1 MRRMTLPRVLLIGA
15 TVLGVLV
22 SAQHWAVMQLDNVP
36 TDWKTVAHAL
46 LKELPFWYLWVLLAP
61 VVVIAI
67 RKLPLLRGRL
77 TWAIPAHVLVALLT
91 VLVHAALQLFIYR
104 ETGFPTQPGSF
115 WTVYRGAILFRVT
128 LGLLGYTLLFAVVMA
143 AEYYDRF
150 RERERAAAALSIQL
164 AEARL
169 AALRMQLNP
178 HFLFNTLN
186 TVAMQVRRGENTD
199 AVRMLAGL
207 SDILRHVLEDSPPQE
222 VTVRQELAFID
233 RYLAIER
240 SRFGDRLRVTVNVEP
255 DALDALVPNLV
266 LQPLVEN
273 AIRHGIGKRAAAG
286 KLDIRVLRQGDLLQL
301 LVQDDGPGI
310 DEDSDSVTPAT
321 GIPLSSGGIGLRNTA
336 SRLQALYGAE
346 ARFTLESPTEGGA
359 IARVTLP
366 WHLADGANRAD
377 KADESTVEG
386 TVTVA

>member
-36 TDWKTVAHAL
+36 TDWKTVGHAL

-61 VVVIAI
+61 VVVIAV
-67 RKLPLLRGRL
+67 RKVPLIRGRL
-77 TWAIPAHVLVALLT
+77 TWAIPAHVLIALMT

-104 ETGFPTQPGSF
+104 ETGFPTQPGTF
-115 WTVYRGAILFRVT
+115 WSVYRGAILFRVT

-143 AEYYDRF
+143 AEYYERF
-150 RERERAAAALSIQL
+150 RERERAAAALSVQL

-255 DALDALVPNLV
+255 DALDAMVPNLV

-286 KLDIRVLRQGDLLQL
+286 KLDIRVARRGDRLELV
-301 LVQDDGPGI
+301 VQDDGPGL
-310 DEDSDSVTPAT
+310 DDDSDSVTPAT

-336 SRLQALYGAE
+336 SRLQALYGA
-346 ARFTLESPTEGGA
+346 AGQFTLESPGEGGA

-366 WHLADGANRAD
+366 WHVTRSA
-377 KADESTVEG
+377 ETTETIETTETV
-386 TVTVA
+386 VA

>member
-22 SAQHWAVMQLDNVP
+22 SAQHWAVMQLDDVP
-36 TDWKTVAHAL
+36 TDWKTVGHAL

-61 VVVIAI
+61 IVVIAV
-67 RKLPLLRGRL
+67 RRVPLVRGKL
-77 TWAIPAHVLVALLT
+77 TWAIPAHVLIALIT
-91 VLVHAALQLFIYR
+91 VLTHAALQLFIYR
-104 ETGFPTQPGSF
+104 EAGFPTQPGSF
-115 WTVYRGAILFRVT
+115 WSVYRGAILFRVT

-150 RERERAAAALSIQL
+150 RERERAAAALSVQL

-169 AALRMQLNP
+169 SALRMQLNP

-186 TVAMQVRRGENTD
+186 TVAMQVRRGEQSD

-222 VTVRQELAFID
+222 VTVRLELAFID

-240 SRFGDRLRVTVNVEP
+240 SRFGDRLRVNVTVEP

-286 KLDIRVLRQGDLLQL
+286 RLDIRVARRGDLLEL
-301 LVQDDGPGI
+301 IVQDDGPGLD
-310 DEDSDSVTPAT
+310 DESDTVTPAT

-336 SRLQALYGAE
+336 SRLQALYGGAG
-346 ARFTLESPTEGGA
+346 RLTLESPPEGGT
-359 IARVTLP
+359 IARIVLP
-366 WHLADGANRAD
+366 WHVTHLGETTETAETIETA
-377 KADESTVEG
+377 G
-386 TVTVA
+386 TVA

>member
-46 LKELPFWYLWVLLAP
+46 RKELPFWYLWVLLAP
-61 VVVIAI
+61 IVVIAV
-67 RKLPLLRGRL
+67 RKVPLIRGRL
-77 TWAIPAHVLVALLT
+77 TWAIPAHVLIALVT
-91 VLVHAALQLFIYR
+91 VLIHAALQLFIYR

-115 WTVYRGAILFRVT
+115 WSIYRGAILFRVT

-150 RERERAAAALSIQL
+150 RERERAAAALSVQL

-240 SRFGDRLRVTVNVEP
+240 SRFGDRLRVTVDVEP

-286 KLDIRVLRQGDLLQL
+286 KLDIRVRHRAGMLELA
-301 LVQDDGPGI
+301 VQDDGPGLD
-310 DEDSDSVTPAT
+310 DESDSVTPAT

-336 SRLQALYGAE
+336 SRLQALYGE
-346 ARFTLESPTEGGA
+346 AGKFTLESSPEGGA
-359 IARVTLP
+359 IARVVLP
-366 WHLADGANRAD
+366 WHLMRSAETIETIEAT
-377 KADESTVEG
+377 ETIETIV
-386 TVTVA
+386 

>member
-1 MRRMTLPRVLLIGA
+1 
-15 TVLGVLV
+15 
-22 SAQHWAVMQLDNVP
+22 
-36 TDWKTVAHAL
+36 
-46 LKELPFWYLWVLLAP
+46 
-61 VVVIAI
+61 
-67 RKLPLLRGRL
+67 
-77 TWAIPAHVLVALLT
+77 VLVALVT
-91 VLVHAALQLFIYR
+91 VLVHGALQLAIYR
-104 ETGFPTQPGSF
+104 VTGFPTQPGSF
-115 WTVYRGAILFRVT
+115 SSVYRGAILFRVS
-128 LGLLGYTLLFAVVMA
+128 LGLLGYTVLFSVVMA

-150 RERERAAAALSIQL
+150 RERERAAAALSVQL

-186 TVAMQVRRGENTD
+186 TVSMHVRRGENTE

-222 VTVRQELAFID
+222 VTLRQELAFID

-240 SRFGDRLRVTVNVEP
+240 SRFGDRLKVTVTVEP

-273 AIRHGIGKRAAAG
+273 AIRHGIGRRAAAG
-286 KLDIRVLRQGDLLQL
+286 RLDIRAARRGDLLEL
-301 LVQDDGPGI
+301 AVQDDGPGI
-310 DEDSDSVTPAT
+310 DDQSDSVTPAT

-336 SRLQALYGAE
+336 SRLQQLYGA
-346 ARFTLESPTEGGA
+346 RGNLSLENPPAGGA

-366 WHLADGANRAD
+366 WHLAPA
-377 KADESTVEG
+377 ESEAPEMAG
-386 TVTVA
+386 IS

>member
-1 MRRMTLPRVLLIGA
+1 MKRMTLPRVLLIGA

-36 TDWKTVAHAL
+36 TDWKTVGHAL

-61 VVVIAI
+61 IVVIAV
-67 RKLPLLRGRL
+67 RKVPLIRGRL
-77 TWAIPAHVLVALLT
+77 TWAIPAHVLIALIT
-91 VLVHAALQLFIYR
+91 VLIHGALQLFIYR

-115 WTVYRGAILFRVT
+115 WTVYRSAILFRVT

-150 RERERAAAALSIQL
+150 RERERAAATLSVQL

-186 TVAMQVRRGENTD
+186 TVAMQVRRGDHTD

-255 DALDALVPNLV
+255 DSLDALVPNLI

-286 KLDIRVLRQGDLLQL
+286 KLDIRVSRQGEMLQL
-301 LVQDDGPGI
+301 LVRDDGPGLD
-310 DEDSDSVTPAT
+310 DEADSVTPAT

-336 SRLQALYGAE
+336 SRLQALYGTE
-346 ARFTLESPTEGGA
+346 GRFALESPPEGGA
-359 IARVTLP
+359 VARVTLP
-366 WHLADGANRAD
+366 FHLAERSERAE
-377 KADESTVEG
+377 AAE

>member
-22 SAQHWAVMQLDNVP
+22 SAQHWAVMQLDDVP
-36 TDWKTVAHAL
+36 TDWQTVGHAL

-61 VVVIAI
+61 IVVIAI
-67 RKLPLLRGRL
+67 RRVPLVRDKLAW
-77 TWAIPAHVLVALLT
+77 TIPAHVLIALIT
-91 VLVHAALQLFIYR
+91 VLIHAALQLFIYR
-104 ETGFPTQPGSF
+104 ETGFPTQPGGF
-115 WTVYRGAILFRVT
+115 WDVYRGAILFRVT

-150 RERERAAAALSIQL
+150 RERERAAAALSVQL

-186 TVAMQVRRGENTD
+186 TVAMQVRRGEHTD

-240 SRFGDRLRVTVNVEP
+240 SRFGDRLRVNVNVEP

-286 KLDIRVLRQGDLLQL
+286 RLEIRVARRDDLLEL
-301 LVQDDGPGI
+301 VVQDDGPGL
-310 DEDSDSVTPAT
+310 DDGSDSVTPAT

-336 SRLQALYGAE
+336 SRLQALYGA
-346 ARFTLESPTEGGA
+346 AGRLTLEEPPEGGA
-359 IARVTLP
+359 MVRVVLP
-366 WHLADGANRAD
+366 FHRTVGTDGSVGSVV
-377 KADESTVEG
+377 DEA
-386 TVTVA
+386 VTVA

>member
-1 MRRMTLPRVLLIGA
+1 MTLPRVLLIGA

-22 SAQHWAVMQLDNVP
+22 SAQHWAVMQLDDVP
-36 TDWKTVAHAL
+36 TDWQTVGHAL

-61 VVVIAI
+61 VVVLAI
-67 RKLPLLRGRL
+67 RRVPLVRGKL
-77 TWAIPAHVLVALLT
+77 TWSIPAHVLIALVT
-91 VLVHAALQLFIYR
+91 VLLHAALQLFIYR

-115 WTVYRGAILFRVT
+115 WSVYRGAILFRVT

-150 RERERAAAALSIQL
+150 RERERAAAALSVQL

-207 SDILRHVLEDSPPQE
+207 SDILRHVLEDAPPQE

-240 SRFGDRLRVTVNVEP
+240 SRFGDRLRVTVEVEP

-273 AIRHGIGKRAAAG
+273 AIRHGIGRRAAAG
-286 KLDIRVLRQGDLLQL
+286 RLDIRVTRRGQTLELV
-301 LVQDDGPGI
+301 VQDDGPGLAG
-310 DEDSDSVTPAT
+310 EVDSVTPAT
-321 GIPLSSGGIGLRNTA
+321 GIPLSSGGIGLHNTA
-336 SRLQALYGAE
+336 SRLQALYGPAGSL
-346 ARFTLESPTEGGA
+346 TLESPPEGGA
-359 IARVTLP
+359 IARVVVP
-366 WHLADGANRAD
+366 WHVRPG
-377 KADESTVEG
+377 ADEPDRAVADDV
-386 TVTVA
+386 VTVG

>member
-22 SAQHWAVMQLDNVP
+22 SAQHWAVMQLGDVP
-36 TDWKTVAHAL
+36 TDWQTVGHAL

-61 VVVIAI
+61 VVVIAV
-67 RKLPLLRGRL
+67 RKVPLIRGRL
-77 TWAIPAHVLVALLT
+77 TWAIPAHVLIALVT
-91 VLVHAALQLFIYR
+91 VLIHAALQLFIYR

-150 RERERAAAALSIQL
+150 RERERAAAALSVQL

-207 SDILRHVLEDSPPQE
+207 SDILRHVLEDAPPQE
-222 VTVRQELAFID
+222 VTLRQELAFID

-240 SRFGDRLRVTVNVEP
+240 SRFGARLRVSVDVEP
-255 DALDALVPNLV
+255 DALDALVPNLI

-286 KLDIRVLRQGDLLQL
+286 KLDIRVTRRGDLLEL
-301 LVQDDGPGI
+301 IVQDDGPGL
-310 DEDSDSVTPAT
+310 DHAPDSVTPAT
-321 GIPLSSGGIGLRNTA
+321 GIPLSRGGIGLRNTA
-336 SRLQALYGAE
+336 SRLQALYGE
-346 ARFTLESPTEGGA
+346 AGRFSLESPAEGGA
-359 IARVTLP
+359 IAQVTLP
-366 WHLADGANRAD
+366 FRTGRAD
-377 KADESTVEG
+377 ETDEAEVTREAATV
-386 TVTVA
+386 

>member
-1 MRRMTLPRVLLIGA
+1 MKRMTLPRVLLIGA

-36 TDWKTVAHAL
+36 TDWKTVGHAL

-61 VVVIAI
+61 IVVIAV
-67 RKLPLLRGRL
+67 RKVPLIRGRL
-77 TWAIPAHVLVALLT
+77 TWAIPAHVLIALIT
-91 VLVHAALQLFIYR
+91 VLIHGALQLFIYR

-115 WTVYRGAILFRVT
+115 WSVFRSAILFRVT

-150 RERERAAAALSIQL
+150 RERERAAATLSVQL

-186 TVAMQVRRGENTD
+186 TVAMQVRRGDHTD

-240 SRFGDRLRVTVNVEP
+240 SRFGDRLRVTVNVQP
-255 DALDALVPNLV
+255 DSLDALVPNLI

-286 KLDIRVLRQGDLLQL
+286 KLDIRVSRQGEMLQL
-301 LVQDDGPGI
+301 LVRDDGPGLD
-310 DEDSDSVTPAT
+310 DEADSVTPAT

-336 SRLQALYGAE
+336 SRLQALYGTE
-346 ARFTLESPTEGGA
+346 GRFALESPPEGGA
-359 IARVTLP
+359 VARVTLP
-366 WHLADGANRAD
+366 FHLAERSERAE
-377 KADESTVEG
+377 AAE

>member
-1 MRRMTLPRVLLIGA
+1 MKRMTLPRVLLIGA

-36 TDWKTVAHAL
+36 TDWKTVGHAL

-61 VVVIAI
+61 IVVIAV
-67 RKLPLLRGRL
+67 RKVPLIRGRL
-77 TWAIPAHVLVALLT
+77 TWAIPAHVLIALIT
-91 VLVHAALQLFIYR
+91 VLIHGALQLFIYR

-115 WTVYRGAILFRVT
+115 WSVFRSAILFRVT

-150 RERERAAAALSIQL
+150 RERERAAATLSIQL

-186 TVAMQVRRGENTD
+186 TVAMQVRRGDNTD

-255 DALDALVPNLV
+255 DSLDALVPNLI

-286 KLDIRVLRQGDLLQL
+286 KLDIRVSRQGGMLQL
-301 LVQDDGPGI
+301 LVQDDGPGLD
-310 DEDSDSVTPAT
+310 DESDSVTPAT

-336 SRLQALYGAE
+336 SRLQALYGTDG
-346 ARFTLESPTEGGA
+346 RFALESPPEGGA
-359 IARVTLP
+359 VARVTLP
-366 WHLADGANRAD
+366 WHTSRSDGSD
-377 KADESTVEG
+377 KSDRSVEEA
-386 TVTVA
+386 VTVA

>member
-1 MRRMTLPRVLLIGA
+1 MKRMTLPRVLLIGA

-36 TDWKTVAHAL
+36 TDWKTVGHAL

-61 VVVIAI
+61 IVVIAV
-67 RKLPLLRGRL
+67 RKVPLIRGRL
-77 TWAIPAHVLVALLT
+77 TWAIPAHVLIALIT
-91 VLVHAALQLFIYR
+91 VLIHGALQLFIYR

-115 WTVYRGAILFRVT
+115 WSVYRSAILFRVT

-150 RERERAAAALSIQL
+150 RERERAAATLSIQL

-186 TVAMQVRRGENTD
+186 TVAMQVRRGDNTD

-255 DALDALVPNLV
+255 DSLDALVPNLI

-286 KLDIRVLRQGDLLQL
+286 KLDIRVSRQGEMLQL
-301 LVQDDGPGI
+301 LVQDDGPGLD
-310 DEDSDSVTPAT
+310 DESDSVTPAT

-336 SRLQALYGAE
+336 SRLQALYGTDG
-346 ARFTLESPTEGGA
+346 RFALESPPEGGA
-359 IARVTLP
+359 VARVTLP
-366 WHLADGANRAD
+366 WHTSRSDRSD
-377 KADESTVEG
+377 KSDRSVEEA
-386 TVTVA
+386 VTVA

>member
-1 MRRMTLPRVLLIGA
+1 MLIA
-15 TVLGVLV
+15 LV
-22 SAQHWAVMQLDNVP
+22 
-36 TDWKTVAHAL
+36 
-46 LKELPFWYLWVLLAP
+46 
-61 VVVIAI
+61 
-67 RKLPLLRGRL
+67 
-77 TWAIPAHVLVALLT
+77 T
-91 VLVHAALQLFIYR
+91 VLVHGALQLWIYR
-104 ETGFPTQPGSF
+104 LTGFPTQPGSF
-115 WTVYRGAILFRVT
+115 WSVYRSAILFRVT

-150 RERERAAAALSIQL
+150 RERERAAAALSVQL

-186 TVAMQVRRGENTD
+186 TVSMHVRRGENTE

-222 VTVRQELAFID
+222 VTLRQELAFID

-240 SRFGDRLRVTVNVEP
+240 SRFGDRLKVTVTVEP

-273 AIRHGIGKRAAAG
+273 AIRHGIGRRAAAG
-286 KLDIRVLRQGDLLQL
+286 RLEIRAGRRGDLLEL
-301 LVQDDGPGI
+301 MVQDDGPGI
-310 DEDSDSVTPAT
+310 DNESDSVTPAT
-321 GIPLSSGGIGLRNTA
+321 GIPLSSGGIGLRNTT
-336 SRLQALYGAE
+336 SRLQQLYGA
-346 ARFTLESPTEGGA
+346 RGNLSLENPPAGGA

-366 WHLADGANRAD
+366 WHLARAD
-377 KADESTVEG
+377 AEAHEMAGIS
-386 TVTVA
+386 

>member
-46 LKELPFWYLWVLLAP
+46 RKELPFWYLWVLLAP
-61 VVVIAI
+61 IVVIAV
-67 RKLPLLRGRL
+67 RKVPLIRGRL
-77 TWAIPAHVLVALLT
+77 TWAIPAHVLIALVT
-91 VLVHAALQLFIYR
+91 VLIHAALQLFIYR

-115 WTVYRGAILFRVT
+115 WSIYRGAILFRVT

-150 RERERAAAALSIQL
+150 RERERAAAALSVQL

-240 SRFGDRLRVTVNVEP
+240 SRFGDRLRVTVDVEP

-286 KLDIRVLRQGDLLQL
+286 KLDIRVQHRAGMLELA
-301 LVQDDGPGI
+301 VQDDGPGLD
-310 DEDSDSVTPAT
+310 DESDSVTPAT

-336 SRLQALYGAE
+336 SRLQALYGE
-346 ARFTLESPTEGGA
+346 AGKFTLESSPEGGA
-359 IARVTLP
+359 IARVVLP
-366 WHLADGANRAD
+366 WHLMRSAETIETIEAT
-377 KADESTVEG
+377 ETIETIV
-386 TVTVA
+386 

>member
-1 MRRMTLPRVLLIGA
+1 MTLPRVLLIGA

-36 TDWKTVAHAL
+36 TDWKTVGHAL

-61 VVVIAI
+61 IVVIAV
-67 RKLPLLRGRL
+67 RKVPLIRGRL
-77 TWAIPAHVLVALLT
+77 TWAIPAHVLIALVT
-91 VLVHAALQLFIYR
+91 VLIHAALQLFIYR

-115 WTVYRGAILFRVT
+115 WSIYRGAILFRVT

-150 RERERAAAALSIQL
+150 RERERAAAALSVQL

-240 SRFGDRLRVTVNVEP
+240 SRFGDRLRVNVSVEP

-286 KLDIRVLRQGDLLQL
+286 KLDIRVTRSGEMLELI
-301 LVQDDGPGI
+301 VQDDGPGL
-310 DEDSDSVTPAT
+310 DDDSDSVTPAT

-336 SRLQALYGAE
+336 SRLHGLYGADG
-346 ARFTLESPTEGGA
+346 RFTLESPPEGGA
-359 IARVTLP
+359 IARVLLP
-366 WHLADGANRAD
+366 WHTARAD
-377 KADESTVEG
+377 MAEKAEKAETE

>member
-1 MRRMTLPRVLLIGA
+1 MKRMTLPRVLLIGA

-36 TDWKTVAHAL
+36 TDWKTVGHAL

-61 VVVIAI
+61 IVVVAV
-67 RKLPLLRGRL
+67 RKVPLIRGRL
-77 TWAIPAHVLVALLT
+77 TWAIPAHVLIALLT
-91 VLVHAALQLFIYR
+91 VLIHGALQLFIYR

-115 WTVYRGAILFRVT
+115 WSVYRSAILFRVT

-150 RERERAAAALSIQL
+150 RERERAAATLSIQL

-186 TVAMQVRRGENTD
+186 TVAMQVRRGDNTD

-255 DALDALVPNLV
+255 DSLDALVPNLI

-286 KLDIRVLRQGDLLQL
+286 KLDIRVSRQGEMLQL
-301 LVQDDGPGI
+301 LVQDDGPGLD
-310 DEDSDSVTPAT
+310 DESDSVTPAT

-336 SRLQALYGAE
+336 SRLQALYGTE
-346 ARFTLESPTEGGA
+346 GRFALESPPEGGA
-359 IARVTLP
+359 VARVTLP
-366 WHLADGANRAD
+366 FHLAERSERAD
-377 KADESTVEG
+377 AAE

>member
-1 MRRMTLPRVLLIGA
+1 MKRMTLPRVLLIGA

-36 TDWKTVAHAL
+36 TDWKTVGHAL

-61 VVVIAI
+61 IVVIAV
-67 RKLPLLRGRL
+67 RKVPLIRGRL
-77 TWAIPAHVLVALLT
+77 TWAIPAHVLIALIT
-91 VLVHAALQLFIYR
+91 VLIHGALQLFIYR

-115 WTVYRGAILFRVT
+115 WTVYRSAILFRVT

-150 RERERAAAALSIQL
+150 RERERAAATLSVQL

-186 TVAMQVRRGENTD
+186 TVAMQVRRGDHTD

-240 SRFGDRLRVTVNVEP
+240 SRFGDRLRVTVNVQP
-255 DALDALVPNLV
+255 DSLDALVPNLI

-286 KLDIRVLRQGDLLQL
+286 KLDIRVSRQGEMLQL
-301 LVQDDGPGI
+301 LVRDDGPGLD
-310 DEDSDSVTPAT
+310 DEADSVTPAT

-336 SRLQALYGAE
+336 SRLQALYGTE
-346 ARFTLESPTEGGA
+346 GRFALESPPEGGA
-359 IARVTLP
+359 VARVTLP
-366 WHLADGANRAD
+366 FHLAERSERAE
-377 KADESTVEG
+377 AAE

>member
-1 MRRMTLPRVLLIGA
+1 MTLPRVLLIGA

-22 SAQHWAVMQLDNVP
+22 SAQHWAVMQLDDVP
-36 TDWKTVAHAL
+36 TDWKTVGHAL

-61 VVVIAI
+61 LVVIAV
-67 RKLPLLRGRL
+67 RRVPLVRGKL
-77 TWAIPAHVLVALLT
+77 TWAIPAHVLIALVT
-91 VLVHAALQLFIYR
+91 VLIHAALQLFIYR

-115 WTVYRGAILFRVT
+115 WSVYRGAILFRVT

-150 RERERAAAALSIQL
+150 RERERAAAALSVQL

-240 SRFGDRLRVTVNVEP
+240 SRFGDRLRVNVSVEP

-273 AIRHGIGKRAAAG
+273 AIRHGIGRRAAAG
-286 KLDIRVLRQGDLLQL
+286 KLDIRAARRGDALELV
-301 LVQDDGPGI
+301 VQDDGPGL
-310 DEDSDSVTPAT
+310 DQDSDTVTPAT

-336 SRLQALYGAE
+336 SRLHQLYGE
-346 ARFTLESPTEGGA
+346 RGTLGLESPPEGGA

-366 WHLADGANRAD
+366 FRTVGAVG
-377 KADESTVEG
+377 TVEPD
-386 TVTVA
+386 VVQEASVV

>member
-1 MRRMTLPRVLLIGA
+1 MTLPRVLLIGA

-36 TDWKTVAHAL
+36 TDWKTVGHAL

-61 VVVIAI
+61 IVVIAV
-67 RKLPLLRGRL
+67 RKVPLIRGRL
-77 TWAIPAHVLVALLT
+77 TWAIPAHVLIALVT

-115 WTVYRGAILFRVT
+115 WSVYRGAILFRVT

-150 RERERAAAALSIQL
+150 RERERAAATLSVQL

-255 DALDALVPNLV
+255 DALDALVPNLI

-286 KLDIRVLRQGDLLQL
+286 KLDIRVSRQGEMLQL
-301 LVQDDGPGI
+301 LVQDDGPGL
-310 DEDSDSVTPAT
+310 DDDSDSVTPAT
-321 GIPLSSGGIGLRNTA
+321 GIPLSSGGIGLRNTS
-336 SRLQALYGAE
+336 SRLQALYGASG
-346 ARFTLESPTEGGA
+346 RFSLESPPEGGA
-359 IARVTLP
+359 IARVVLP
-366 WHLADGANRAD
+366 WHVTRSA
-377 KADESTVEG
+377 ETTETIETTETV
-386 TVTVA
+386 VA

>member
-36 TDWKTVAHAL
+36 TDWKTVGHAL

-61 VVVIAI
+61 VVVLAV
-67 RKLPLLRGRL
+67 RRVPLVRGKL
-77 TWAIPAHVLVALLT
+77 TWAIPAHVLIALVT
-91 VLVHAALQLFIYR
+91 VLIHAALQLFIYR

-115 WTVYRGAILFRVT
+115 WSVYRGAILFRVT

-150 RERERAAAALSIQL
+150 RERERAAAALSVQL

-186 TVAMQVRRGENTD
+186 TVAMQVRRGENTE

-240 SRFGDRLRVTVNVEP
+240 SRFGDRLRVNVSVEP

-273 AIRHGIGKRAAAG
+273 AIRHGIGRRAAAG
-286 KLDIRVLRQGDLLQL
+286 RLDIRVARNGDALELV
-301 LVQDDGPGI
+301 VQDDGPGPSQ
-310 DEDSDSVTPAT
+310 DPDTVTPAT

-336 SRLQALYGAE
+336 SRLQQLYGDAG
-346 ARFTLESPTEGGA
+346 RFTLEGGPAGGA
-359 IARVTLP
+359 VARVVVP
-366 WHLADGANRAD
+366 WHLERAET
-377 KADESTVEG
+377 AERAETREP
-386 TVTVA
+386 VTVS

>member
-36 TDWKTVAHAL
+36 TDWKTVGHAL

-61 VVVIAI
+61 IVVIAI
-67 RKLPLLRGRL
+67 RKVPLVRGRL
-77 TWAIPAHVLVALLT
+77 TWAIPAHVLIALVT

-115 WTVYRGAILFRVT
+115 WSVYRGAILFRVT

-150 RERERAAAALSIQL
+150 RERERAAAALSVQL

-186 TVAMQVRRGENTD
+186 TVAMQVRRGENTE

-222 VTVRQELAFID
+222 VTLRQEIAFID

-240 SRFGDRLRVTVNVEP
+240 SRFGDRLKVTVQVEP

-273 AIRHGIGKRAAAG
+273 AIRHGIGRRAAAG
-286 KLDIRVLRQGDLLQL
+286 KLDIRARRLGDRLELV
-301 LVQDDGPGI
+301 VQDDGPGLN
-310 DEDSDSVTPAT
+310 DDSDTVTPAT

-346 ARFTLESPTEGGA
+346 GRFTLESPPEGGA
-359 IARVTLP
+359 IARVVLP
-366 WHLADGANRAD
+366 WRITRQA
-377 KADESTVEG
+377 ETPETTETIETV
-386 TVTVA
+386 VA